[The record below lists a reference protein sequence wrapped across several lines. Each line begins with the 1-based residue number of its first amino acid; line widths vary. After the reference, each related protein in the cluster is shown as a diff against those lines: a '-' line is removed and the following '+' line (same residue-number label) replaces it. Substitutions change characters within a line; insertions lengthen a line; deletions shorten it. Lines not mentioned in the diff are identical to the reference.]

1 MTMTESICREVQ
13 EQLGDRGK
21 VEVLIGI
28 PTFNNAKTV
37 EPVLTAVKD
46 GVSKVCPQASVLVVN
61 ADAGSQDGTQAAIK
75 QAVGPDTPTAFVQ
88 HLAGDSFPGPISLR
102 ALSES
107 GVPGREH
114 AFRTFFKIAEELEVK
129 ACVVIDGNVRSLSS
143 DWMEVLLRPVVEK
156 AVDYVAPLFRRTRYE
171 GSLTNC
177 IIYPLSRALYGKQM
191 RYQSGGGYGF
201 SGKLASLYLTKNVW
215 EGEAARYGID
225 SWLTTVAV
233 AEGCEVSQ
241 GFLGTKVH
249 DTRLTGIE
257 LSILLAQA
265 VGALF
270 HLMEE
275 YQEVWEG
282 RAGSS
287 PVPQFGPPYE
297 PGPEGGVVN
306 VERMV
311 RGFQQGLR
319 DLLPIWEIILSPETL
334 AGILALGLLEAEEF
348 RFPEALWAQTIFD
361 FALAYHEKAL
371 HREHL
376 LKSLT
381 PLYLGQTASLVLGSR
396 EGSPE
401 DVERAIETLCKKF
414 ESMKPFL
421 TQRWRFP

>member
-1 MTMTESICREVQ
+1 MTMTRTVCGEVRG
-13 EQLGDRGK
+13 QLGDRGK
-21 VEVLIGI
+21 IEVLIGI

-37 EPVLTAVKD
+37 EPVLKAIKG
-46 GVSKVCPQASVLVVN
+46 GVTKVCPQASVLVVN
-61 ADAGSQDGTQAAIK
+61 ADAGSQDGTPEAIK
-75 QAVGPDTPTAFVQ
+75 QAMGPDTPAAFVQ
-88 HLAGDSFPGPISLR
+88 HLAGGFFPGPISLQ

-114 AFRTFFKIAEELEVK
+114 AFRAFFTIAEELEVK
-129 ACVVIDGNVRSLSS
+129 ACVVIDANLRSLTS

-156 AVDYVAPLFRRTRYE
+156 GVDYVAPLFRRARYE

-191 RYQSGGGYGF
+191 RYQSGCGYGF

-241 GFLGTKVH
+241 GFLGTKIH
-249 DTRLTGIE
+249 DATPTGIE

-270 HLMEE
+270 HLMEG
-275 YQEVWEG
+275 YQDVWEG
-282 RAGSS
+282 RTGSS

-297 PGPEGGVVN
+297 PGPEGSAVN

-319 DLLPIWEIILSPETL
+319 DLLPIWEIILAPETL
-334 AGILALGLLEAEEF
+334 DGILSLGLVEAEEF
-348 RFPEALWAQTIFD
+348 RFPEALWVQTVYD

-381 PLYLGQTASLVLGSR
+381 PLYLGRTASLVLETR
-396 EGSPE
+396 EGTPE
-401 DVERAIETLCKKF
+401 DVERVIETLCETF
-414 ESMKPFL
+414 ESMKPYL
-421 TQRWRFP
+421 TQRWRFS

>member
-1 MTMTESICREVQ
+1 MTKTVCGEVR

-21 VEVLIGI
+21 IEVLIGI

-37 EPVLTAVKD
+37 EPVLKAVKD

-88 HLAGDSFPGPISLR
+88 HLAGGFFPGPISLQ

-114 AFRTFFKIAEELEVK
+114 AFRAFFTIAEELEVK
-129 ACVVIDGNVRSLSS
+129 ACVVIDANLRSLTS

-156 AVDYVAPLFRRTRYE
+156 GVDYVAPLFRRARYE

-215 EGEAARYGID
+215 EGEAAHYGID

-241 GFLGTKVH
+241 GFLGTRIQDVK
-249 DTRLTGIE
+249 LTGIE
-257 LSILLAQA
+257 LSVVLAQA
-265 VGALF
+265 VGAMF
-270 HLMEE
+270 HLMEA
-275 YQEVWEG
+275 YQDVWEG
-282 RAGSS
+282 RMGSS
-287 PVPQFGPPYE
+287 PVTQFGVPYE
-297 PGPEGGVVN
+297 PGPVGGAVN

-319 DLLPIWEIILSPETL
+319 DLLPIWEIILAPETL

-348 RFPEALWAQTIFD
+348 RFPEALWVQTIYD

-371 HREHL
+371 YREHL

-381 PLYLGQTASLVLGSR
+381 PLYLGQTASLVLGTR
-396 EGSPE
+396 EGPPE
-401 DVERAIETLCKKF
+401 DVERAIETLCKTF
-414 ESMKPFL
+414 ESMKPYL

>member
-1 MTMTESICREVQ
+1 MTESICREVQ

-46 GVSKVCPQASVLVVN
+46 GLSKVCPQASVLVVN

>member
-1 MTMTESICREVQ
+1 MTMTETVWREVR

-21 VEVLIGI
+21 IEVLIGI

-46 GVSKVCPQASVLVVN
+46 GLSKVCPQASVLVVN

>member
-1 MTMTESICREVQ
+1 MTKTVCDEVREQ
-13 EQLGDRGK
+13 IGDRGK
-21 VEVLIGI
+21 IEVLIGI
-28 PTFNNAKTV
+28 PTFNNIRTV
-37 EPVLTAVKD
+37 EPVLTAARE

-75 QAVGPDTPTAFVQ
+75 QAVGPDIPTAFVQ
-88 HLAGDSFPGPISLR
+88 HLTGGFFPGPISSL

-114 AFRTFFKIAEELEVK
+114 AFRTFFTLAEELEVK
-129 ACVVIDGNVRSLSS
+129 ACVVIDGNFRSLSS
-143 DWMEVLLRPVVEK
+143 DWMEVLLRPVIEK
-156 AVDYVAPLFRRTRYE
+156 AMDYVAPLFRRARYE

-191 RYQSGGGYGF
+191 RYQTGGGYGF

-225 SWLTTVAV
+225 SWLTSVAV

-249 DTRLTGIE
+249 DTKLTGIE

-297 PGPEGGVVN
+297 PGPEGGAVN

-319 DLLPIWEIILSPETL
+319 DLLPIWEIILAPETL
-334 AGILALGLLEAEEF
+334 AGILALGLVEAEDF
-348 RFPEALWAQTIFD
+348 CFPEALWVQTIFD

-381 PLYLGQTASLVLGSR
+381 PLYLGQTASLVLGTR
-396 EGSPE
+396 EGPPE

-421 TQRWRFP
+421 TQRWRFQ

>member
-1 MTMTESICREVQ
+1 MAMTKTIYGEVLDQ
-13 EQLGDRGK
+13 KGDRGK
-21 VEVLIGI
+21 IDVLIGI
-28 PTFNNAKTV
+28 HTFNNVETV
-37 EPVLTAVKD
+37 EPVLTAVKV

-61 ADAGSQDGTQAAIK
+61 ADGGSQDGTQAAIK
-75 QAVGPDTPTAFVQ
+75 QAVGPDIPIAFVQ
-88 HLAGDSFPGPISLR
+88 HLAGGFFPGPISVQ
-102 ALSES
+102 AFSES

-114 AFRTFFKIAEELEVK
+114 AFRILFTLAEELEAK
-129 ACVVIDGNVRSLSS
+129 ACVVIDGNFRFQSS

-156 AVDYVAPLFRRTRYE
+156 AVDYVAPLFQRARYE

-233 AEGCEVSQ
+233 AEGCEVSE
-241 GFLGTKVH
+241 GFLGTKAH
-249 DTRLTGIE
+249 DTKLAGIE
-257 LSILLAQA
+257 LSMLLAQA

-282 RAGSS
+282 RTGSS

-297 PGPEGGVVN
+297 PGSEGGAVN

-319 DLLPIWEIILSPETL
+319 DLLPIWEIILAPETL
-334 AGILALGLLEAEEF
+334 AGILALGLVEAEEF
-348 RFPEALWAQTIFD
+348 RFPEALWVQTIFD

-381 PLYLGQTASLVLGSR
+381 PLYLGKTASLVLGTR

-401 DVERAIETLCKKF
+401 DVERAIEALCKKF

>member
-1 MTMTESICREVQ
+1 
-13 EQLGDRGK
+13 
-21 VEVLIGI
+21 
-28 PTFNNAKTV
+28 
-37 EPVLTAVKD
+37 
-46 GVSKVCPQASVLVVN
+46 
-61 ADAGSQDGTQAAIK
+61 
-75 QAVGPDTPTAFVQ
+75 
-88 HLAGDSFPGPISLR
+88 
-102 ALSES
+102 
-107 GVPGREH
+107 
-114 AFRTFFKIAEELEVK
+114 
-129 ACVVIDGNVRSLSS
+129 
-143 DWMEVLLRPVVEK
+143 MEVLLRPVVDK
-156 AVDYVAPLFRRTRYE
+156 AMDYVAPLFRRARYE

-201 SGKLASLYLTKNVW
+201 SGKLASLYSRKNVW

-225 SWLTTVAV
+225 SWLTTIAV

-241 GFLGTKVH
+241 GFVGTKVH
-249 DTRLTGIE
+249 DTKLTGVE
-257 LSILLAQA
+257 LSMLLAQA

-270 HLMEE
+270 YLMEE

-282 RAGSS
+282 RTGSS

-297 PGPEGGVVN
+297 PGPEGGAVN

-319 DLLPIWEIILSPETL
+319 DLLPIWEIILAPETL
-334 AGILALGLLEAEEF
+334 AGILALGLVEAEEF
-348 RFPEALWAQTIFD
+348 RFPEALWVQTIFD
-361 FALAYHEKAL
+361 FALAYHDKAL
-371 HREHL
+371 HRDNL

-381 PLYLGQTASLVLGSR
+381 PLYLGQTASLVLATR
-396 EGSPE
+396 EGSSE

>member
-1 MTMTESICREVQ
+1 MTMTKTVWRQVRQHVAHIEKI
-13 EQLGDRGK
+13 
-21 VEVLIGI
+21 EVLVGI
-28 PTFNNAKTV
+28 PTFNNAETV
-37 EPVLTAVKD
+37 GPVVKAIKA
-46 GVSKVCPQASVLVVN
+46 GISRVCPYASVLVVN
-61 ADAGSQDGTQAAIK
+61 ADAGSQDGTPDTIK
-75 QAVGPDTPTAFVQ
+75 QTMEPDTPTACVK
-88 HLAGDSFPGPISLR
+88 HLEGGLFSGPISLQ

-107 GVPGREH
+107 GVPGREQ
-114 AFRTFFKIAEELEVK
+114 AFRTFFTIAEALQAK
-129 ACVVIDGNVRSLSS
+129 ACVVVDANLRSVTS
-143 DWMEVLLRPVVEK
+143 DWMDILLQPVIEK
-156 AVDYVAPLFRRTRYE
+156 GVDYVAPLFRRARYE

-215 EGEAARYGID
+215 EGAEAWYGID
-225 SWLTTVAV
+225 SWLTTAAV

-241 GFLGTKVH
+241 GFLGTRIQDVK
-249 DTRLTGIE
+249 LTGLE
-257 LSILLAQA
+257 LSVVLAQA

-270 HLMEE
+270 HLMET
-275 YQEVWEG
+275 YQDVWEG
-282 RAGSS
+282 RTGSI
-287 PVPQFGPPYE
+287 PVQQFGVPYE
-297 PGPEGGVVN
+297 PGPVGGAVN

-319 DLLPIWEIILSPETL
+319 DLLPIWEIILAPETL

-348 RFPEALWAQTIFD
+348 HFPEALWVQTIYD

-381 PLYLGQTASLVLGSR
+381 PLYLGQTASLVLGTR
-396 EGSPE
+396 EGPPE
-401 DVERAIETLCKKF
+401 DVERAIETLCKTF
-414 ESMKPFL
+414 ESMKPYL

>member
-1 MTMTESICREVQ
+1 MTMTKTVWRQVRQHVAHIEKI
-13 EQLGDRGK
+13 
-21 VEVLIGI
+21 EVLVGI
-28 PTFNNAKTV
+28 PTFNNAETV
-37 EPVLTAVKD
+37 GPVVKAIKA
-46 GVSKVCPQASVLVVN
+46 GISRVCPYASVLVVN
-61 ADAGSQDGTQAAIK
+61 ADAGSQDGTSDTIK
-75 QAVGPDTPTAFVQ
+75 QAMEPDTQTAYVK
-88 HLAGDSFPGPISLR
+88 HLEGGLFPGPISLQ

-107 GVPGREH
+107 GVPGREY
-114 AFRTFFKIAEELEVK
+114 AFRTFFTIAEALQAK
-129 ACVVIDGNVRSLSS
+129 ACVVVDANLRSVTS
-143 DWMEVLLRPVVEK
+143 DWMDVLLQPVIEK
-156 AVDYVAPLFRRTRYE
+156 GVDYVAPLFRRARYE

-215 EGEAARYGID
+215 EGAEAWYGID
-225 SWLTTVAV
+225 SWLTTAAV

-241 GFLGTKVH
+241 GFLGTRIQDVK
-249 DTRLTGIE
+249 LTGIE
-257 LSILLAQA
+257 LSVVLAQA

-270 HLMEE
+270 HLMET
-275 YQEVWEG
+275 YQDVWEG
-282 RAGSS
+282 RTGSI
-287 PVPQFGPPYE
+287 PVPQFGVPYE
-297 PGPEGGVVN
+297 PGPVGGAVN

-319 DLLPIWEIILSPETL
+319 DLLPIWEIILAPETL

-348 RFPEALWAQTIFD
+348 RFPDALWVQTIYD

-381 PLYLGQTASLVLGSR
+381 PLYLGQTASLVLGTR
-396 EGSPE
+396 EGPPE
-401 DVERAIETLCKKF
+401 DVERAIETLCKTF
-414 ESMKPFL
+414 ESMKPYL

>member
-46 GVSKVCPQASVLVVN
+46 GLSKVCPQASVLVVN

-114 AFRTFFKIAEELEVK
+114 AFRTFFTIAEELEVK
-129 ACVVIDGNVRSLSS
+129 ACVVIDGNVRSLSPN
-143 DWMEVLLRPVVEK
+143 WMEVLLRPVVEK
-156 AVDYVAPLFRRTRYE
+156 AVDYVAPLFRRARYE

-201 SGKLASLYLTKNVW
+201 SGKLASLYARKNVW

-225 SWLTTVAV
+225 SWLTTIAV

-249 DTRLTGIE
+249 DTKLTGVE
-257 LSILLAQA
+257 LSMLLAQA

-270 HLMEE
+270 YLMEE

-282 RAGSS
+282 RTGSS

-297 PGPEGGVVN
+297 PGPEGGAVN

-319 DLLPIWEIILSPETL
+319 DLLPIWEIILAPETL
-334 AGILALGLLEAEEF
+334 EGILSLGLAEAEEF
-348 RFPEALWAQTIFD
+348 RFPAALWVQTIYD

-381 PLYLGQTASLVLGSR
+381 PLYLGRTASLVLETR
-396 EGSPE
+396 EGTPE
-401 DVERAIETLCKKF
+401 DVERVIETLCETF
-414 ESMKPFL
+414 ERMKPYL
-421 TQRWRFP
+421 TKRWRFS

>member
-1 MTMTESICREVQ
+1 MTMTNTVLPQVRQQV
-13 EQLGDRGK
+13 GDIEK
-21 VEVLIGI
+21 IEVLVGI
-28 PTFNNAKTV
+28 PTFNNAETV
-37 EPVLTAVKD
+37 EPVLKAVKD

-75 QAVGPDTPTAFVQ
+75 QAMGPDTPIAFLQ
-88 HLAGDSFPGPISLR
+88 HLAGDFFPGPISLQ
-102 ALSES
+102 AVSES

-114 AFRTFFKIAEELEVK
+114 AFRTFFTIAEELEVK
-129 ACVVIDGNVRSLSS
+129 ACVVIDGNFRPLSS

-156 AVDYVAPLFRRTRYE
+156 AVDYVAPLFRRARYE

-233 AEGCEVSQ
+233 AEGCEISQ
-241 GFLGTKVH
+241 GFLGTRIQDVK
-249 DTRLTGIE
+249 LTGIE
-257 LSILLAQA
+257 LSVVLAQA

-270 HLMEE
+270 HLMET
-275 YQEVWEG
+275 YQDVWEG
-282 RAGSS
+282 KMGSS
-287 PVPQFGPPYE
+287 PVPQFGVPYE
-297 PGPEGGVVN
+297 PGPVGGAVN

-319 DLLPIWEIILSPETL
+319 DLLPIWEIILAPETL

-348 RFPEALWAQTIFD
+348 RFPEALWVQTIYD

-381 PLYLGQTASLVLGSR
+381 PLYLGQTASLVLGTR
-396 EGSPE
+396 EGPPV
-401 DVERAIETLCKKF
+401 DVERAIETLCKTF
-414 ESMKPFL
+414 ESMKPYL

>member
-1 MTMTESICREVQ
+1 MATTKTMYGEVLDQ
-13 EQLGDRGK
+13 IGDRGK
-21 VEVLIGI
+21 IEVLVGI
-28 PTFNNAKTV
+28 PTFNNVKTV
-37 EPVLTAVKD
+37 EPVLTAVKV

-61 ADAGSQDGTQAAIK
+61 ADGGSQDGTQAAIK
-75 QAVGPDTPTAFVQ
+75 QAVGPDIPIAFVE
-88 HLAGDSFPGPISLR
+88 HLAGSFFPGPIPSQGF
-102 ALSES
+102 SES

-114 AFRTFFKIAEELEVK
+114 AFRTFFTLAEQLEVK
-129 ACVVIDGNVRSLSS
+129 ACIAIDGNFRILSS
-143 DWMEVLLRPVVEK
+143 DWIEVLLRPVLEK
-156 AVDYVAPLFRRTRYE
+156 AVDYVAPLFRRARYE

-191 RYQSGGGYGF
+191 HYQSGGGYGF
-201 SGKLASLYLTKNVW
+201 SRKLASLYLSKNVW

-233 AEGCEVSQ
+233 AEGCEVSE

-249 DTRLTGIE
+249 DTKLTGIE
-257 LSILLAQA
+257 LSMLLAQA

-282 RAGSS
+282 RTGSS

-297 PGPEGGVVN
+297 PVLEGGVVN

-319 DLLPIWEIILSPETL
+319 DLLPIWELILAPETL
-334 AGILALGLLEAEEF
+334 AGILALGLVEAEEF
-348 RFPEALWAQTIFD
+348 RFPETLWVQTIFD
-361 FALAYHEKAL
+361 FALAYHEKTL

-376 LKSLT
+376 LRSLT
-381 PLYLGQTASLVLGSR
+381 PLYLGQTASLVLRTR

-401 DVERAIETLCKKF
+401 DVERATETLCKKF

-421 TQRWRFP
+421 TQQWRFP